1 MHPFFNILGYDV
13 PAYWLMGILGICT
26 SALVL
31 FARKKQIS
39 ISGEDI
45 RFIGLMAIVGAI
57 IGAKLL
63 QFILILPFIIRNF
76 SKLINSPDIF
86 TAILMGGGVFY
97 GGVIGGAVCVFR
109 YCRRYNVPI
118 EETVALYVPIIPLFH
133 TFGRIGCFLAGCCWG
148 IEHKHGIVYNHSL
161 AAPNN
166 VPLLPIQLI
175 EAGFNLILF
184 VVLLNCAKKLKRP
197 AFVLPLY
204 MILYGIA
211 RFVLEFYRGDAER
224 GIALLSTSQWI
235 SIVCVMLA
243 IIFLTHAF
251 NKKEDK

>member
-1 MHPFFNILGYDV
+1 MEITGNTTIN
-13 PAYWLMGILGICT
+13 
-26 SALVL
+26 
-31 FARKKQIS
+31 K
-39 ISGEDI
+39 
-45 RFIGLMAIVGAI
+45 
-57 IGAKLL
+57 
-63 QFILILPFIIRNF
+63 LILLF
-76 SKLINSPDIF
+76 
-86 TAILMGGGVFY
+86 VFDKM
-97 GGVIGGAVCVFR
+97 
-109 YCRRYNVPI
+109 
-118 EETVALYVPIIPLFH
+118 EIPL
-133 TFGRIGCFLAGCCWG
+133 TENTV
-148 IEHKHGIVYNHSL
+148 IEMCSSRNTWITYMECTEALG
-161 AAPNN
+161 
-166 VPLLPIQLI
+166 QLI